1 MHELG
6 IAQSIIDI
14 ATKVAKENGGSRI
27 SRVSIQAGEL
37 RALVKDQLT
46 LCFDFAAEGTPAAGA
61 KLDVDVIPLEVLCES
76 CHREFRVRNF
86 EFICPDCGETSIKVL
101 RGKELRI
108 LEVELA

>member
-1 MHELG
+1 VHELG

-14 ATKVAKENGGSRI
+14 VTKVANENGGGRI

-46 LCFDFAAEGTPAAGA
+46 FCFDFAAEGTQAAGA
-61 KLDVDVIPLEVLCES
+61 KLDVEVIPVEALCES
-76 CHREFRVRNF
+76 CNREFRVRNF
-86 EFICPDCGETSIKVL
+86 EFICPDCGGTSVRVL